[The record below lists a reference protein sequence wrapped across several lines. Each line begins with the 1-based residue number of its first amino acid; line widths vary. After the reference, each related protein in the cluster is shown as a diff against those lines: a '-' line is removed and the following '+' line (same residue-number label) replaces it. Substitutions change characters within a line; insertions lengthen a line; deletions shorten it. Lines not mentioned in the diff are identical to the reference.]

1 MKKTAISGITGSIML
16 CIMVVFFMHPSEL
29 VKVIVSTIAITVFLV
44 EGIILFVYSLW
55 ADD

>member
-1 MKKTAISGITGSIML
+1 MKKTAISGIIGSIML

-44 EGIILFVYSLW
+44 EGVLLFIYALYEN
-55 ADD
+55 D